1 MSRKE
6 LSTSFNT
13 RQHMEKRDYELFY
26 YSDVR
31 LDRISSHRHGYY
43 EVYFFL
49 EGSVDFQAG
58 GSTRRLQY
66 GDFLLLPPGVSHR
79 PSIDD
84 PDTPYRRFVLWL
96 DPDFCLQ
103 LTRISPDLM
112 YGFQASAETGG
123 FFYRSGRFPA
133 REIQARFIDLL
144 EETKAVRV
152 FSSTN
157 ATLKIASLLMRLN
170 QIAYDALHPA
180 SPSVDG
186 DLCLNLCD
194 YIGQHLEEDLSLEAL
209 ASYFYASKYHIS
221 HVFKDYMGISLH
233 QYILKKR
240 LQACKNGILSGI
252 PFKQLIYQYGFHD
265 YSSFYRAFKKEFGQ
279 SPGEFREHSHLP
291 GPTPAGGL
299 DA

>member
-133 REIQARFIDLL
+133 RSGASGSDPVPARG
-144 EETKAVRV
+144 ASARPRR
-152 FSSTN
+152 N
-157 ATLKIASLLMRLN
+157 AAAAGRGSLF
-170 QIAYDALHPA
+170 Q
-180 SPSVDG
+180 
-186 DLCLNLCD
+186 
-194 YIGQHLEEDLSLEAL
+194 
-209 ASYFYASKYHIS
+209 
-221 HVFKDYMGISLH
+221 
-233 QYILKKR
+233 KR
-240 LQACKNGILSGI
+240 
-252 PFKQLIYQYGFHD
+252 
-265 YSSFYRAFKKEFGQ
+265 
-279 SPGEFREHSHLP
+279 
-291 GPTPAGGL
+291 
-299 DA
+299 

>member
-144 EETKAVRV
+144 EETKAGRV

-186 DLCLNLCD
+186 AQKQITYHHRYRFGKCVP
-194 YIGQHLEEDLSLEAL
+194 QFFSPHLHGVFLPFLLLFLS
-209 ASYFYASKYHIS
+209 FPITIDRKTNH
-221 HVFKDYMGISLH
+221 
-233 QYILKKR
+233 
-240 LQACKNGILSGI
+240 
-252 PFKQLIYQYGFHD
+252 
-265 YSSFYRAFKKEFGQ
+265 
-279 SPGEFREHSHLP
+279 
-291 GPTPAGGL
+291 
-299 DA
+299 